1 MSGRGRLA
9 VHPARQNLPLPFR
22 SRTNESSCLGRLVER
37 LKNPDAMD
45 WRVEVAS

>member
-1 MSGRGRLA
+1 MAASA
-9 VHPARQNLPLPFR
+9 AM
-22 SRTNESSCLGRLVER
+22 ER

>member
-1 MSGRGRLA
+1 VGEFGKSVAL
-9 VHPARQNLPLPFR
+9 V
-22 SRTNESSCLGRLVER
+22 LGVER

>member
-1 MSGRGRLA
+1 VQVSHEGRM
-9 VHPARQNLPLPFR
+9 
-22 SRTNESSCLGRLVER
+22 ER

>member
-1 MSGRGRLA
+1 MAPIWTLDS
-9 VHPARQNLPLPFR
+9 
-22 SRTNESSCLGRLVER
+22 TLVDSPSTAPHAAGSLER